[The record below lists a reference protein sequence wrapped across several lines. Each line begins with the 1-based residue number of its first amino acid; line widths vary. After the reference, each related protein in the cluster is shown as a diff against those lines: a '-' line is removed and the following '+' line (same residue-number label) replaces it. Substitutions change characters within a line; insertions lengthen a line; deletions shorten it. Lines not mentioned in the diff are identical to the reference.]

1 MPAPGASPQAAAG
14 PGRPLTRGQRPQVPT
29 AARTAGAASRTHTR
43 PDRSTRCEPTRAAA
57 GPLRL
62 DERSHPDTPPT
73 RPTRVAGARRALL
86 RSRLPRRLRARTRR
100 LRAEKGGAGRR
111 LFLILLRLLRLT
123 IPAISILGHGHFSRM
138 FVRSPDRRR
147 RALRPAL
154 ARPGDAGVRQS
165 PAAPA
170 VMRPSARVRSPAT
183 VLGSL
188 PATIDHNDVPG

>member
-1 MPAPGASPQAAAG
+1 MFREVWQTCPHRGLARRQRPGGLDGRRGVTDAHPSGSIHAMRTDPRRCWPST
-14 PGRPLTRGQRPQVPT
+14 PGREKSPGH
-29 AARTAGAASRTHTR
+29 AAYAA
-43 PDRSTRCEPTRAAA
+43 
-57 GPLRL
+57 
-62 DERSHPDTPPT
+62 HP
-73 RPTRVAGARRALL
+73 RRGARRALL

-111 LFLILLRLLRLT
+111 QFLILLRLLRLT